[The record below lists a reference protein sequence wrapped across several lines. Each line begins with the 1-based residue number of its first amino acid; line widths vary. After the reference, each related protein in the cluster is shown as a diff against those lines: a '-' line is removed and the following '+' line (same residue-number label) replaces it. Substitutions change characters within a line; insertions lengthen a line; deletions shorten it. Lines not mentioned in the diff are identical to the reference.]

1 MKKLLIPLAIL
12 LLVGVYFLCFHQ
24 SGNTALTTLVPVET
38 GAEEVVKTTEK
49 LCDAYIA
56 NDMKVF
62 NRYAAVMDEESVE
75 SVLET
80 FKQVE
85 YPDFDKAK
93 VKCVKADPNEI
104 YVFVPMSEKRRFIVC
119 YFRRSGKIK
128 MGNCRVEQL

>member
-1 MKKLLIPLAIL
+1 MKKLLILLAVL
-12 LLVGVYFLCFHQ
+12 LLVGAYFLCFHQ
-24 SGNTALTTLVPVET
+24 SGNSALTTLVPVET

-56 NDMKVF
+56 NDMKTF
-62 NRYAAVMDEESVE
+62 NRYAIPMDEESVE
-75 SVLET
+75 SVLEA

-85 YPDFDKAK
+85 GPDFDKAE

-104 YVFVPMSEKRRFIVC
+104 YVFVPILEKRRFIVR
-119 YFRRSGKIK
+119 YSNRSGKLK

>member
-1 MKKLLIPLAIL
+1 MKKFLILFAVL
-12 LLVGVYFLCFHQ
+12 LLAGVYFLCFHQ

-56 NDMKVF
+56 NDMKTF
-62 NRYAAVMDEESVE
+62 NRYAIPMDEESVE

-85 YPDFDKAK
+85 FPDFDKAE
-93 VKCVKADPNEI
+93 VKCVKADPNKI
-104 YVFVPMSEKRRFIVC
+104 YVFVPMSEKRQFIVC